1 MKTRRYVD
9 SETFALIH
17 MMKNQGSSKA
27 QIARGLDFSEA
38 TVYNVLCANSLDEYH
53 EKLRE
58 KYHANYKPK
67 SRKVTP
73 KETPKESVKVKIVK
87 RRINPEKPDDNK
99 EVVNALAIVFAELKI
114 INARLESIENNTLKP
129 KRKLFHR

>member
-73 KETPKESVKVKIVK
+73 KESVKVKFVK
-87 RRINPEKPDDNK
+87 QRINPEKSDDNK
-99 EVVNALAIVFAELKI
+99 EVINALDIVFAELKV
-114 INARLESIENNTLKP
+114 INARLESIENNTLKT